1 MKPLRTWL
9 LITAAVFSFA
19 ILRSAPAD
27 AAELIP
33 TTGEPV
39 TIEVN
44 EGHLVRIERPASAV
58 FVANPE
64 IAEVAVK
71 SPRLIYVFA
80 KRPGETTLYAVD
92 QKEAVVANLR
102 LLVTHDLSR
111 LSEGLGMM
119 VPQGQVTAQSVN
131 GAIVLTGAVATE
143 SEAEDARRLAARFLG
158 ENEEVINHLEV
169 TAPNQVNLRV
179 RFAEVS
185 RNMLRQF
192 GINWEALVDA
202 GDFTFGLATG
212 NPIFGPLEQVGST
225 STLVQPLLTRQG
237 TPPVNN
243 IFGSYTTDDV
253 DVNTLID
260 LLAEDDLVA
269 VLAEPN
275 LTALSGETASFLAGG
290 EFPVPVPDDD
300 GIAIE
305 YKKFGV
311 GLAFTP
317 TVLSPNRISMRV
329 NPEVSALSNEGA
341 IRIEGISV
349 PSLTTRTADTTVE
362 LASGQSFAIAGL
374 LQNNSSF
381 DHTRVPGLGDMPI
394 LGDLFKSDRF
404 NRQETELVII
414 VTPYVVKPIDD
425 PRAVALPTDAVIG
438 TAGRRAAET
447 SAASASTNQ
456 PTAISP
462 APGLAGSGGFVVV
475 Q

>member
-9 LITAAVFSFA
+9 LITAAILSFA
-19 ILRSAPAD
+19 VHRSVPAA
-27 AAELIP
+27 AAEVIP
-33 TTGEPV
+33 TSGEPV

-44 EGHLVRIERPASAV
+44 EGHLVRIEKPAAAV

-80 KRPGETTLYAVD
+80 KKPGETTLYAVD
-92 QKEAVVANLR
+92 QKETVVANLR

-111 LSEGLGMM
+111 LSEGLTVM
-119 VPQGQVTAQSVN
+119 VPQGQVKAQSVD
-131 GAIVLTGAVATE
+131 GAIVLTGAVATPA
-143 SEAEDARRLAARFLG
+143 EAEDARRLASQFLG
-158 ENEEVINHLEV
+158 DGEEVINHLQV
-169 TAPNQVNLRV
+169 TAPTQVNLRV

-185 RNMLRQF
+185 RGVLRQF
-192 GINWEALVDA
+192 GVNWEALADV

-212 NPIFGPLEQVGST
+212 NPIFGELEQVGT
-225 STLVQPLLTRQG
+225 TTTLVQPLLTRQG

-243 IFGSYTTDDV
+243 IFGSYTSDNLDL
-253 DVNTLID
+253 NTLID
-260 LLAEDDLVA
+260 LLAEDNLVA
-269 VLAEPN
+269 ILAEPN

-305 YKKFGV
+305 FKDFGV
-311 GLAFTP
+311 SLAFTP

-329 NPEVSALSNEGA
+329 NPEVSQLSNEGA
-341 IRIEGISV
+341 VVIESIQV
-349 PSLTTRTADTTVE
+349 PALTTRSAETTVE

-374 LQNNSSF
+374 LQNTSTF
-381 DHTRVPGLGDMPI
+381 DHTRVPGLGDLPI

-425 PRAVALPTDAVIG
+425 PTAVALPTDAVIG
-438 TAGRRAAET
+438 PEGRRAAQE
-447 SAASASTNQ
+447 SAGSASH
-456 PTAISP
+456 PSTAISP
-462 APGLAGSGGFVVV
+462 APGLAGAGGFVVE
-475 Q
+475 

>member
-9 LITAAVFSFA
+9 LIAATALSLAGF
-19 ILRSAPAD
+19 RSGPVA
-27 AAELIP
+27 AAEVIP
-33 TTGEPV
+33 TAGETV
-39 TIEVN
+39 TIEIN
-44 EGHLVRIERPASAV
+44 EGNLVRIERPAAAV

-80 KRPGETTLYAVD
+80 KKPGETTLYAVD

-102 LLVTHDLSR
+102 LVVTHDISR
-111 LSEGLGMM
+111 LSDGLSRM
-119 VPQGQVTAQSVN
+119 VPQGQVTAQSVD
-131 GAIVLTGAVATE
+131 GAIVLTGAVATAA
-143 SEAEDARRLAARFLG
+143 EAEDARRLAARFIG
-158 ENEEVINHLEV
+158 DGEEVINRLHV

-179 RFAEVS
+179 RIAEVS
-185 RNMLRQF
+185 RNALRQF
-192 GINWEALVDA
+192 GINWEALADV

-212 NPIFGPLEQVGST
+212 NPIFGPIQAVPGGG
-225 STLVQPLLTRQG
+225 VIQPILTRQNG
-237 TPPVNN
+237 VNN
-243 IFGSYTTDDV
+243 VFGSYTNDDV
-253 DVNTLID
+253 DINTLID
-260 LLAEDDLVA
+260 LLAEDNLIA

-311 GLAFTP
+311 GLSFTP

-329 NPEVSALSNEGA
+329 NPEVSQLSNEGA
-341 IRIEGISV
+341 VRIEEISV
-349 PSLTTRTADTTVE
+349 PSLTTRRAETTVE
-362 LASGQSFAIAGL
+362 LGSGQSFAIAGL

-381 DHTRVPGLGDMPI
+381 DHTRVPGLGDLPI

-414 VTPYVVKPIDD
+414 ITPYIVKPIDD
-425 PRAVALPTDAVIG
+425 PTAVALPTDAVIG
-438 TAGRRAAET
+438 PAGRRVAQDKAAP
-447 SAASASTNQ
+447 ASGSQT
-456 PTAISP
+456 TISP
-462 APGLAGSGGFVVV
+462 APGLAGAGGFVVE
-475 Q
+475 